1 MRWRAV
7 PTSAAVA
14 AVLLLVPEAA
24 WSAVPRTGNTFAPR
38 DGAELLEA
46 ADAISTEGR
55 TNAAFRGVIELANA
69 DYVVSRPVVLTSLYP
84 AAVVG
89 PSSGRARISNSGAP
103 ITLLRYSS
111 QQAVPADA
119 GVRGVDF
126 TLKGT
131 TANTVIALDLQR
143 GSAVRDSS
151 VAVPTAGSKAT
162 AVRLSPAQGTA
173 TPATAAVIERVD
185 VVSGT
190 ADAPAVR
197 VSNGGQVLDSTVS
210 GGAPPIEIAG
220 DASGSDLGN
229 AVVDASTVRTQGT
242 TAAVPAIRVRGGG
255 NSLRAVVW
263 STVVDGTAGASPLI
277 DVAGPTATTG
287 ALQADIGQVS
297 LRGAQSSIG
306 VRVRAGVG
314 SAPLRADVRGLLSLG
329 SSLAVDCMGSASAKS
344 MVTVAGVYRSGSNN
358 QGTSCD
364 FVESGLRTGALV
376 WRDEASGDLRPVW
389 NSPLVDAVQ
398 EGLVSPP
405 AAQHD
410 RAGGQRFVPVRSS
423 ATPGDI
429 GALEYQLTP
438 PQNVVAE
445 YLTLG
450 NRGLTA
456 LIGEGFDPDEQEQA
470 KLTYQ
475 WTLPDGTVLD
485 RPVELVRFSSAA
497 PQQVKLAVIDV
508 TGVAVFRTITVQPN
522 VRLDQPPTDTN
533 DPEDPGTPPVPG
545 QPQQEPDPGLGSLFP
560 QSSSGGGATGA
571 QATSSSGIDPS
582 LKQVY
587 PPILK
592 RVRAT
597 KRRVLTSRRR
607 QPEYATARRG
617 EAEIVIETWRKSE
630 MALEVTPILEGTGMA
645 AGLPL
650 ATVPLK
656 PFKGR
661 KTLRIGGKVGKKKL
675 KPGLYEMAISA
686 TPRPGA
692 VPERA
697 RFYVR
702 VIRD

>member
-1 MRWRAV
+1 MSWRAV

-14 AVLLLVPEAA
+14 TLLLLVPATA

-38 DGAELLEA
+38 NGAELLEA
-46 ADAISTEGR
+46 ADAISSEGR
-55 TNAAFRGVIELANA
+55 TNAAFRGVIELQDAEYA
-69 DYVVSRPVVLTSLYP
+69 VSRTVVLTSLYP
-84 AAVVG
+84 AALVR
-89 PSSGRARISNSGAP
+89 PASGRARITNSGAP

-131 TANTVIALDLQR
+131 TANTVIAVDLQR

-151 VAVPTAGSKAT
+151 ISVPTAGSKAT
-162 AVRLSPAQGTA
+162 AVRLSPSQGTA
-173 TPATAAVIERVD
+173 TPASSAVIERVD

-197 VSNGGQVLDSTVS
+197 VSNGGQILDSTVT
-210 GGAPPIEIAG
+210 GGAPPVEIIG
-220 DASGSDLGN
+220 DASGSDLGH

-306 VRVRAGVG
+306 VRVRPGVG
-314 SAPLRADVRGLLSLG
+314 TSPLRVDVRGLLSLG
-329 SSLAVDCMGSASAKS
+329 SPLAVDCMGSANARST
-344 MVTVAGVYRSGSNN
+344 VTVTGVYRSGSNN

-398 EGLVSPP
+398 EGVVPPP

-410 RAGGQRFVPVRSS
+410 RSGGQRFVSVRSS

-445 YLTLG
+445 YVTLG

-456 LIGEGFDPDEQEQA
+456 LVGEGFDPDEQEQA
-470 KLTYQ
+470 KLTYR
-475 WTLPDGTVLD
+475 WTLPDGTTFD
-485 RPVELVRFSSAA
+485 RPVELVRFSSSA

-508 TGVAVFRTITVQPN
+508 TGVTVFRTITVQPN
-522 VRLDQPPTDTN
+522 VRLDQPPTDSN
-533 DPEDPGTPPVPG
+533 DPEDPGTLPEPG
-545 QPQQEPDPGLGSLFP
+545 QPQPSDPAPEALFP
-560 QSSSGGGATGA
+560 QSSGGGSGA
-571 QATSSSGIDPS
+571 PTTSSGIDPS
-582 LKQVY
+582 LKQDY

-592 RVRAT
+592 QVRAT
-597 KRRVLTSRRR
+597 KRRVLTSRRQ

-617 EAEIVIETWRKSE
+617 EAEIIIETWRKSE

-650 ATVPLK
+650 ASVPLK

-661 KTLRIGGKVGKKKL
+661 KTLRVGGKVGKKKL
-675 KPGLYEMAISA
+675 RPGLYEMAISA

-702 VIRD
+702 VIRG